1 MDWKDEP
8 SERLFRWVEG
18 RHCAGQA
25 SAFPHLSLL
34 ISGWGLWL
42 VFFGFF
48 VFSLGNLVWLF
59 PLCFVCTVWGCNKI
73 LVFKIQE
80 EHSIPLIV
88 LICFPS
94 LVRALCSGVQIPKCK
109 GVSEPFQAKLKAKPF
124 RLVTPSLVYLPVM
137 ICRWITMEGWTSDGV
152 SLVSESLLSKQQR
165 NILFPFGC
173 DISESRQWSEVDTQ
187 DSGQLIK
194 LFLLKGVTGKKGLSF
209 VGFGLLLGFFLLLKI
224 RGGIFLQHHCSCL
237 TLQLPLMSPQG
248 RVLID
253 SHGMIKLSQ
262 GAAPCP
268 RAPCWRFCPFSPHH
282 CEHHSSRAERERD
295 TQEALGVLF
304 PRGSNKED
312 AARSPPSLSSCLLI
326 RVQRSQ
332 WNRSREGWMYPFA
345 LVWQNKINW
354 IQGT

>member
-1 MDWKDEP
+1 MN
-8 SERLFRWVEG
+8 
-18 RHCAGQA
+18 H
-25 SAFPHLSLL
+25 
-34 ISGWGLWL
+34 
-42 VFFGFF
+42 FFQNSKETY
-48 VFSLGNLVWLF
+48 FSL
-59 PLCFVCTVWGCNKI
+59 
-73 LVFKIQE
+73 
-80 EHSIPLIV
+80 
-88 LICFPS
+88 
-94 LVRALCSGVQIPKCK
+94 
-109 GVSEPFQAKLKAKPF
+109 
-124 RLVTPSLVYLPVM
+124 
-137 ICRWITMEGWTSDGV
+137 
-152 SLVSESLLSKQQR
+152 
-165 NILFPFGC
+165 FGC

-187 DSGQLIK
+187 DRGQLIK

-248 RVLID
+248 GVLID

-312 AARSPPSLSSCLLI
+312 AARSLPSLSSCLLI

-332 WNRSREGWMYPFA
+332 WNRSREG
-345 LVWQNKINW
+345 
-354 IQGT
+354 